1 MNLRKTGNQND
12 SLVSGRTR
20 QGSGKGKTSTAGK
33 MVTQSTRFTPA
44 QMAEIEKACKLKGW
58 SISQLMQV
66 ATLEKAVAVNQVT
79 ERRPDIMR
87 IATQVA
93 EAMRGAPPRI
103 LYSDEL
109 IHPLEDAQSW
119 YQGQFDDAHVRG
131 RELREHPYTA
141 QWDMSSGEVTIQAEH
156 DEGVDEIVKVRPFS
170 VSPAVVD
177 QYFRCLAAIGHE
189 MAPLLKEADS
199 EVMRNRL
206 PEDQR
211 LDTLRTAADLL
222 EKGGGSDAKE

>member
-1 MNLRKTGNQND
+1 MNLRKTGKQND
-12 SLVSGRTR
+12 SLVSGRTKH
-20 QGSGKGKTSTAGK
+20 GLGKRKASTAGK
-33 MVTQSTRFTPA
+33 MVTQSTRFAPA

-79 ERRPDIMR
+79 ERRPDVMR

-93 EAMRGAPPRI
+93 EAMRNAPPRI
-103 LYSDEL
+103 FYNDEL
-109 IHPLEDAQSW
+109 IHPLEDAGDW
-119 YQGQFDDAHVRG
+119 YQEQHDDAHVRV
-131 RELREHPYTA
+131 RPLRDQNYTA
-141 QWDMSSGEVTIQAEH
+141 QWDMSSGEVTIHLEL
-156 DEGVDEIVKVRPFS
+156 DESSVEIVRVRPFF
-170 VSPAVVD
+170 VSPAVAD
-177 QYFRCLAAIGHE
+177 QYFRCVAAIGHE

-199 EVMRNRL
+199 EVMRRRL

-222 EKGGGSDAKE
+222 EKGGSSDAKE